1 VNQQSVQ
8 LGASR
13 PEVSCP
19 AQPLLS
25 RVSLRPPQQVLN
37 IQTSFPAMAR
47 LQSSPSM
54 AGRKSQQKVA
64 CPKVQ
69 MLKSLSFQSSNKRS
83 AQKEPT
89 SKVQHHQ
96 LESVRSKF
104 RESLIAALSLD
115 SDQQNRSQS
124 PDNVQSD
131 GSTDKFKPAAG
142 DVVQDLVANTSK
154 DVCTTNSG
162 IATTVAPSR
171 CEENEKLISDLA
183 SQMTMS
189 INDGMQQPSN
199 QVSSEDDLLGQ
210 CMVAEE
216 LLQGHGLSW
225 VSDHVVGISKPNAEP
240 NDLKSLRTSDVE
252 SESKRM
258 KSANELAMDEEKFNQ
273 RPESLA
279 FRIEEEPFKLFRGVN
294 KKYKEKGRSL
304 LFNLKDKSNPELRER
319 VSSGDIAPERL
330 CSMTTA
336 SKELSEWRLAKVEE
350 FAQMVVLPNME
361 VDPRSLVRK
370 THKGEFQVEVEEP
383 DGTEMYIYNKL
394 I

>member
-1 VNQQSVQ
+1 
-8 LGASR
+8 
-13 PEVSCP
+13 
-19 AQPLLS
+19 LLS

-37 IQTSFPAMAR
+37 IQTSFLAMAG

-64 CPKVQ
+64 SPKVQ

-83 AQKEPT
+83 AQKEPP

-124 PDNVQSD
+124 PDNVQSG

-183 SQMTMS
+183 SHMTMS
-189 INDGMQQPSN
+189 INDGMQLPSN
-199 QVSSEDDLLGQ
+199 QFSSEDDLLGQ

-225 VSDHVVGISKPNAEP
+225 VSDHVDGISKPNAEP
-240 NDLKSLRTSDVE
+240 NDLKSL
-252 SESKRM
+252 
-258 KSANELAMDEEKFNQ
+258 
-273 RPESLA
+273 
-279 FRIEEEPFKLFRGVN
+279 
-294 KKYKEKGRSL
+294 
-304 LFNLKDKSNPELRER
+304 
-319 VSSGDIAPERL
+319 
-330 CSMTTA
+330 
-336 SKELSEWRLAKVEE
+336 
-350 FAQMVVLPNME
+350 
-361 VDPRSLVRK
+361 
-370 THKGEFQVEVEEP
+370 
-383 DGTEMYIYNKL
+383 
-394 I
+394 

>member
-1 VNQQSVQ
+1 MEFSKQGHAPMPNNIG
-8 LGASR
+8 L
-13 PEVSCP
+13 
-19 AQPLLS
+19 QPLPSSNVQSNQIEYLS
-25 RVSLRPPQQVLN
+25 LFYPSSL
-37 IQTSFPAMAR
+37 

-64 CPKVQ
+64 SPKVQ
-69 MLKSLSFQSSNKRS
+69 MLKSLSFQSSNKWS
-83 AQKEPT
+83 AQKEPP

-104 RESLIAALSLD
+104 RESLIVALSLD

-131 GSTDKFKPAAG
+131 GSTDKFKPTAG
-142 DVVQDLVANTSK
+142 DVVHDLVANTSK

-171 CEENEKLISDLA
+171 CEETEKLISDLA
-183 SQMTMS
+183 SEMTMS

-252 SESKRM
+252 SESKRI
-258 KSANELAMDEEKFNQ
+258 KSANELAMDEENFNQ
-273 RPESLA
+273 RAESLA
-279 FRIEEEPFKLFRGVN
+279 FRIEEELFKLFRGVN
-294 KKYKEKGRSL
+294 KKYKEKGISL

-330 CSMTTA
+330 CSMTAEELA
-336 SKELSEWRLAKVEE
+336 SKELSEWRLAKAEE

-361 VDPRSLVRK
+361 VDPRNLVRK